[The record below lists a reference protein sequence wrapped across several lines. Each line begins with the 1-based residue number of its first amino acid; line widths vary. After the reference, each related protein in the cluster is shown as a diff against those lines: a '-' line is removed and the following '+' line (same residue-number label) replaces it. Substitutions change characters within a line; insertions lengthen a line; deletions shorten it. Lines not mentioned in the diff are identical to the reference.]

1 MATCMKAI
9 LFPGCAAND
18 LVQGLGDLWFRI
30 LNKIFTDVDYLKERI
45 CCGMPFLLSGRYE
58 QAAKCGEK
66 LLSFVENYDI
76 LITGCPSCYR
86 MLKYFYPEK
95 LGISSKIE
103 VLHLVN
109 VLYDSIRTK
118 KITPEK
124 PVRIRV
130 TYHDPCELCRHM
142 KICDEPRYILNSIPG
157 LDFVELEMNRSEST
171 CCGGGG
177 LMRALY
183 PRISQEIAINKILN
197 EVAPLDVSAI
207 VTSCPFC
214 KYVLEDAINFIG
226 SSIRVMD
233 ISEIVLMAIGG

>member
-18 LVQGLGDLWFRI
+18 LVQGLGALWLR
-30 LNKIFTDVDYLKERI
+30 LLSKIFTDIDYVKGRI
-45 CCGMPFLLSGRYE
+45 CCGMPFLLSGHYE
-58 QAAKCGEK
+58 HAAMYGEK
-66 LLSFVENYDI
+66 LLDSVEGYDV

-95 LGISSKIE
+95 LGISPKIE
-103 VLHLVN
+103 VFHLVN
-109 VLYDSIRTK
+109 VLYDSIKTGRISLK
-118 KITPEK
+118 KY
-124 PVRIRV
+124 VRIRV

-142 KICDEPRYILNSIPG
+142 EICDEPRYILNSIPG
-157 LDFVELEMNRSEST
+157 LDFVELEMNKSEST

-183 PRISQEIAINKILN
+183 PRISQEIAVNKILN
-197 EVAPLDVSAI
+197 EVTPLDVSAI
-207 VTSCPFC
+207 VTACPFC
-214 KYVLEDAINFIG
+214 KYVLEDAINFVG

-233 ISEIVLMAIGG
+233 ISEIVLMSAGD